1 MKKLSYFLLFLILN
15 FSAQAMDVVELK
27 MPKSNK
33 VVIELMFRNGSI
45 SDPAG
50 KEGLADLTA
59 SLITEGGTATMT
71 HKQITDRIYP
81 WAAEYTGRV
90 DKEVTI
96 LLFEVPADFVDQF
109 Y

>member
-1 MKKLSYFLLFLILN
+1 MTMKKIFSRTISVLCTLYLIL
-15 FSAQAMDVVELK
+15 SIPAKAMEVVELK

-33 VVIELMFRNGSI
+33 VVIELMFRNGSV

-50 KEGLADLTA
+50 KEGLAELTA
-59 SLITEGGTATMT
+59 SVIAEGGTATMT

-81 WAAEYTGRV
+81 WAASYGGSV

-96 LLFEVPADFVDQF
+96 FIFQ
-109 Y
+109 